1 MAYTTIDDP
10 SEYFNTVLYTGNQST
25 NAITNSANAGDFQP
39 DWVWLKSRTS
49 ATHHRLYDSSRGVLQ
64 NLLSSATNAES
75 TLANSLTSFD
85 SNGFTLGSDD
95 NSNQTSKNFVGWQ
108 WKACLLYT
116 SDAADE

>member
-10 SEYFNTVLYTGNQST
+10 SEYFNIVLYTGNQST

-64 NLLSSATNAES
+64 NLLSSLGIAGQSNHYSKWNIIMMETAVAQS
-75 TLANSLTSFD
+75 GPAPLSF
-85 SNGFTLGSDD
+85 
-95 NSNQTSKNFVGWQ
+95 
-108 WKACLLYT
+108 
-116 SDAADE
+116 